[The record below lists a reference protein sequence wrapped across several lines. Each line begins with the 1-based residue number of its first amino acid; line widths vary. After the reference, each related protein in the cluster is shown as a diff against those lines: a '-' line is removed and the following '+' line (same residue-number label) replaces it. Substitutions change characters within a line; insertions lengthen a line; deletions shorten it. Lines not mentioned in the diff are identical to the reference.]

1 MEIIAFPGLRVG
13 VHQRGGQAGQCVQQA
28 VLGVDRDLVGLDR
41 AGTAVHKDFAFSA
54 QIMPDPPQPYLAHP
68 QDPPGGGQRLL
79 HLIDQGRIDRIHQ
92 PPVDLASRLPQH
104 RQDRHRDQ
112 QPNHRVG
119 PVPANRDAPGE
130 VRDDVPPTELAS
142 FA

>member
-1 MEIIAFPGLRVG
+1 
-13 VHQRGGQAGQCVQQA
+13 VQQI
-28 VLGVDRDLVGLDR
+28 VLGVDRDLVGLN
-41 AGTAVHKDFAFSA
+41 GTGTGIDDDLAFGP
-54 QIMPDPPQPYLAHP
+54 QMMPDPAQADLANTQHP
-68 QDPPGGGQRLL
+68 RRRAQCLL